1 MNKKCIILLSSIL
14 CLASV
19 SAVALTSMSNSELL
33 YADSPKTEAQYT
45 INQWT
50 MVGQSSNYYDDGES
64 NAGFFFT
71 PATGRKDFVVGIIVQ
86 TQSQGTP
93 IDEELTFEQNGP
105 EISYRSYRK
114 WYEDTEAIP
123 RRYVYQWV
131 INNIYAFEV
140 ARMTYVIGTYD
151 GENYDLSN
159 RPTNF
164 SEISVS
170 VDSAFAYTYMDAS
183 GGTGSDFNNYHVF
196 DSYKTRTFT
205 PNNPADSDVSYEHHA
220 AYGNDVC
227 VGFKIIYPTLS
238 LTYSCSY

>member
-45 INQWT
+45 ISQWT

-64 NAGFFFT
+64 HAGFFFT

-93 IDEELTFEQNGP
+93 IDEELEFGQTGP

-131 INNIYAFEV
+131 INHIHAFEV

-159 RPTNF
+159 KPDNF
-164 SEISVS
+164 SETSVS
-170 VDSAFAYTYMDAS
+170 VYSAFAYTYMDAS

-205 PNNPADSDVSYEHHA
+205 PSNPADSDVSYEHHA

-227 VGFKIIYPTLS
+227 VGFQINYATLS
-238 LTYSCSY
+238 LTYGCSY

>member
-71 PATGRKDFVVGIIVQ
+71 PATGRNDFVVGIIVQ

-105 EISYRSYRK
+105 EISYRSYRE
-114 WYEDTEAIP
+114 WYEDTEATP
-123 RRYVYQWV
+123 HRYVYQWV
-131 INNIYAFEV
+131 INHIYAFEV

-151 GENYDLSN
+151 GENYDLSK
-159 RPTNF
+159 RPENF
-164 SEISVS
+164 SETSVS
-170 VDSAFAYTYMDAS
+170 VDSAFAYTYMDAP
-183 GGTGSDFNNYHVF
+183 GATGSDFNNYHVF

-205 PNNPADSDVSYEHHA
+205 PSNPADSDVSYEHHA

>member
-1 MNKKCIILLSSIL
+1 M
-14 CLASV
+14 
-19 SAVALTSMSNSELL
+19 
-33 YADSPKTEAQYT
+33 
-45 INQWT
+45 
-50 MVGQSSNYYDDGES
+50 
-64 NAGFFFT
+64 
-71 PATGRKDFVVGIIVQ
+71 
-86 TQSQGTP
+86 
-93 IDEELTFEQNGP
+93 TFEQNGS

-114 WYEDTEAIP
+114 WYEDTEATP
-123 RRYVYQWV
+123 HRYVYQWV
-131 INNIYAFEV
+131 INHIYAFEV

-159 RPTNF
+159 RPANF

-170 VDSAFAYTYMDAS
+170 VDSAFAYTYMDAP
-183 GGTGSDFNNYHVF
+183 GATGSDFNNYHVF